1 MVLRSLES
9 WSPPDPNL
17 PDEGGGSDVF
27 LRGST
32 PAPVELPTTEQEY
45 AVAVWVLSALLV
57 VLSIVL
63 VAVVF
68 HIICHHRR
76 LRSSMTLF
84 PRRRQK
90 ALEERI
96 TRRYETIEG
105 WIISKRVQEHTT
117 FCGTCVRD
125 FSTFDEDTWIEKNT
139 TLDTAD
145 DSRAASDLSADGS
158 DEAQVAAEGRSTATS
173 TVPSAPVTTP
183 VADHSEQS
191 TDQECPI
198 CFDDLLPGQVIS
210 YSANPACNH
219 VFHHQVRVV
228 VNGLM
233 DRFALLRRRN
243 ALFEQVQWRGF
254 LFFLTLLC
262 LCSFQCIKEWL
273 VHHVTCPFCR
283 KVCMHVDE

>member
-1 MVLRSLES
+1 M
-9 WSPPDPNL
+9 DPNE
-17 PDEGGGSDVF
+17 PDGGGGSDVF

-32 PAPVELPTTEQEY
+32 PAPVELPTTSTDQEY

-63 VAVVF
+63 VSVVF
-68 HIICHHRR
+68 HIIYHHQRSRR
-76 LRSSMTLF
+76 SITLF

-125 FSTFDEDTWIEKNT
+125 FSTFDEDAWVEKNT
-139 TLDTAD
+139 TMDTAD

-158 DEAQVAAEGRSTATS
+158 DKAQVAVEGGISSTSTRPTTAT
-173 TVPSAPVTTP
+173 PA
-183 VADHSEQS
+183 ADHSENS

-219 VFHHQVRVV
+219 VFHHQVRAITT
-228 VNGLM
+228 GGTLGGCI
-233 DRFALLRRRN
+233 DRLHSLGEGILEFRAFRLLTQLRSY
-243 ALFEQVQWRGF
+243 
-254 LFFLTLLC
+254 
-262 LCSFQCIKEWL
+262 SFQCIKEWL